1 MTTRRSFIKTLAAIP
16 PVLSFRRS
24 WAANPSPD
32 PSRLA
37 LIIGNAGYRDAPL
50 DNPVNDAKAVSGLFT
65 QAGFTVDSRL
75 NTTRV
80 DMISAIE
87 RFGAAAK
94 RSETKLVVFYYAG
107 HGAQLD
113 WRNYL
118 LPVDAV
124 VQRQE
129 DMKQRCV
136 DLGLLLGQLSAAK
149 DKTFVVILDA
159 CRNNPFGSAYRPE
172 QKGLSQFDAPVGSLL
187 AYATSPGNVA
197 SDGSG
202 ANGLYT
208 ENLVREL
215 SQRGTRIEDALKRV
229 RLNVRLASHGEQIP
243 WETTSLESDVFIFD
257 EGQKKLSESE
267 LEKLVEADVT
277 EWARIKSSKK
287 IDDWVAY
294 LRNFPNGRFA
304 EIAQMRLSR
313 LLADVEKQLHEKD
326 QQEAAATAEKLAAE
340 KRQQDEQRR
349 QEDQKRLEQE
359 RAEQEK
365 IRVAAAQRLAAERK
379 QLEEQ
384 QAQEQRRREEEQK
397 AIEAKRRQEQER
409 LDRERQRIA
418 EAERLAE
425 ERRKQSEQQQ
435 LAEQKRIEL
444 ERIRVAEA
452 QRLAAERK
460 QLEEQQLQEQHRR
473 KEEQQAAELKRRQ
486 EQARLEQERQRI
498 VEAERLAAERKQ
510 QEEQR
515 LAADRQRA
523 DDERRRLEQEKL
535 ALAKSARIQ
544 AAPPTPTPPAAAPG
558 PVPGP
563 PRESAQ
569 AATLPQSAA
578 PMIDIRAGVAV
589 PVLIVPSANPFSA
602 GRYPLNRIFTVGDTA
617 TIVVTDILTGIEERT
632 RSARVTRVDYDED
645 RVEYNK
651 GLIITDLMGNA
662 IKVGPAEYDTPVQ
675 WTPAEF
681 QVGKK
686 WTAAFRLMKGD
697 NSSNAYYDMQI
708 VKRETISVP
717 AGSFDTFRIEGDG
730 WNLTHGT
737 RLELK
742 LWLVPGV
749 NFAIK
754 RELIARNRKGGFR
767 QTERQELV
775 AMRQQATG
783 LAH

>member
-16 PVLSFRRS
+16 PALSFRRS

-37 LIIGNAGYRDAPL
+37 LIIGNASYRDAPL
-50 DNPVNDAKAVSGLFT
+50 DNPVNDAKAVSGLFA
-65 QAGFTVDSRL
+65 QAGFTVDSQL
-75 NTTRV
+75 NATRV
-80 DMISAIE
+80 DMLSAIE

-94 RSETKLVVFYYAG
+94 RPETRLVVFYYAG

-124 VQRQE
+124 VEKQE
-129 DMKQRCV
+129 HMKQRCV
-136 DLGLLLGQLSAAK
+136 DLSLLLGQLSAAK
-149 DKTFVVILDA
+149 DKTFIVILDA

-243 WETTSLESDVFIFD
+243 WETTSLEGDVFIFD

-294 LRNFPNGRFA
+294 LRTFPNGRFA
-304 EIAQMRLSR
+304 EIAQMRLNR
-313 LLADVEKQLHEKD
+313 LLADVEKE
-326 QQEAAATAEKLAAE
+326 
-340 KRQQDEQRR
+340 RQ
-349 QEDQKRLEQE
+349 EQE
-359 RAEQEK
+359 RIERERLRLAEE
-365 IRVAAAQRLAAERK
+365 QRLAAERK
-379 QLEEQ
+379 RLEEQ
-384 QAQEQRRREEEQK
+384 QREEQRRREEEQRLL
-397 AIEAKRRQEQER
+397 EARRKQEEER
-409 LDRERQRIA
+409 LERERQRIA
-418 EAERLAE
+418 EAERLAA
-425 ERRKQSEQQQ
+425 ERRKQEEQRQA
-435 LAEQKRIEL
+435 AEQKRLSEKKRLDQERL
-444 ERIRVAEA
+444 EREQARVADE

-460 QLEEQQLQEQHRR
+460 RLEEQQLQEQRR
-473 KEEQQAAELKRRQ
+473 REEEQQRVDLGRRQ
-486 EQARLEQERQRI
+486 EQERLERERQRI

-515 LAADRQRA
+515 QLAEQKRQ
-523 DDERRRLEQEKL
+523 EQEKM
-535 ALAKSARIQ
+535 AIAKPAAIQ
-544 AAPPTPTPPAAAPG
+544 EAAPAPLPPAAAPG
-558 PVPGP
+558 SAPAPVRQP
-563 PRESAQ
+563 
-569 AATLPQSAA
+569 AA
-578 PMIDIRAGVAV
+578 PSRPSAPMLDIRAGMPM
-589 PVLIVPSANPFSA
+589 PVLIAPSANPFSA
-602 GRYPLNRIFTVGDTA
+602 GRYPLGRIFTVGDFA
-617 TIVVTDILTGIEERT
+617 TVVQTDILTGIEERT
-632 RSARVTRVDYDED
+632 RTTRVTRVDYDED
-645 RVEYNK
+645 RVEYNQ
-651 GLIITDLMGNA
+651 GAMVTDLMGNML
-662 IKVGPAEYDTPVQ
+662 KQGPIEYDSPVQ

-681 QVGKK
+681 QIGKK
-686 WTAAFRLMKGD
+686 WTAAFRLTKGD

-717 AGSFDTFRIEGDG
+717 AGSFDTFRIEGEG
-730 WNLTHGT
+730 WNTTKGS
-737 RLELK
+737 RLDLK
-742 LWLVPGV
+742 LWLVPGI
-749 NFAIK
+749 NFPIR
-754 RELIARNRKGGFR
+754 REMITRNRRGGFR
-767 QTERQELV
+767 QSERQELV
-775 AMRQQATG
+775 ALRQRATG
-783 LAH
+783 LAR